1 NAIVRGI
8 DRLKGTTVERLFVY
22 GTLGPGRPNEH
33 VMLNIGGNWAPAMLK
48 GRLEHAGWGAEMGF
62 PGLVIAEDGDEI
74 HGHVFASEN
83 FPAHWAAL
91 DEFEGAEYQRVL
103 TQVTLAD
110 GTLIEAY
117 VYALR

>member
-1 NAIVRGI
+1 M
-8 DRLKGTTVERLFVY
+8 ERLFVY

-33 VMLNIGGNWAPAMLK
+33 VMLNIGGTWQTASLK
-48 GRLEHAGWGAEMGF
+48 GRLAQAGWGAEMGF
-62 PGLVIAEDGDEI
+62 PGLVIAEDGDAIE
-74 HGHVFASEN
+74 GYVFSSEN
-83 FPAHWAAL
+83 FAAHWAGL

-110 GTLIEAY
+110 GSTLDAY

>member
-1 NAIVRGI
+1 
-8 DRLKGTTVERLFVY
+8 VERLFVY

-33 VMLNIGGNWAPAMLK
+33 VMLNIGGTWQTASLK
-48 GRLEHAGWGAEMGF
+48 GRLAQAGWGAEMGF
-62 PGLVIAEDGDEI
+62 PGLVIADDGDAIE
-74 HGHVFASEN
+74 GYVFSSEN
-83 FPAHWAAL
+83 FAAHWAAL

-110 GTLIEAY
+110 GSPLDAY